1 MGALSTTKI
10 ALFPEFDALSPLSK
24 IKILVS
30 HQFPSSLSALLGRHT
45 ELLVPPPYLEDDV
58 HNPFEK
64 GFLVEHDD
72 IPFIRY
78 LAGG

>member
-10 ALFPEFDALSPLSK
+10 ALFLEFDALSLLSK

-45 ELLVPPPYLEDDV
+45 ELLVLPHTLKMMFI
-58 HNPFEK
+58 NPFEK